1 MTGAGIEIRRLL
13 ASDVQDFLKIRL
25 AALAD
30 TPDAFGSTELEERS
44 RPLEAQAERVAS
56 SHLFGGYCGTEIVA
70 MAAITPYSTTKE
82 RHKGYLW
89 GVFIAPVHRGKGL
102 GDALLSTVLASARSD
117 VEQVMLSVLEDN
129 HAAIALYE
137 RHGFRRYGVE
147 PRALKSGARYQSE
160 ALMALMFASSELARD
175 ADTENR

>member
-1 MTGAGIEIRRLL
+1 MTGVDIEIRRLL
-13 ASDVQDFLKIRL
+13 ASDVQDFLTIRL

-30 TPDAFGSTELEERS
+30 TPDAFGSTAFEERS
-44 RPLEAQAERVAS
+44 KPVAAQAERVAS
-56 SHLFGGYCGTEIVA
+56 SHMFGAYSGTEIVA

-89 GVFIAPVHRGKGL
+89 GVFIAPAHRGKGL
-102 GDALLSTVLASARSD
+102 GDALLSTVLASARAD

-147 PRALKSGARYQSE
+147 PRALKSGERYQSE
-160 ALMALMFASSELARD
+160 ALMALMFASDKPTRNAG
-175 ADTENR
+175 ADKS